1 MDNLLNSGL
10 SAVVAGAARKIL
22 ESKNVVGPHKQSDD
36 PVTTHQLRIDT
47 GSTEV
52 DTETS
57 EAKQEKASGTG
68 FSASSLK
75 PSPESTTILE
85 VTTAISKTVD
95 AGRVDSDLD
104 NKANFEKKI
113 SDSLPEPL
121 ANALRAYRKFVDK
134 GAAGQGMANLIKV
147 FLDYQKNENLSKAE
161 TIKLYQK
168 LSHRVVKS
176 TQGSKGL
183 IAFFFD
189 KSKSALTAFVPKAL
203 EQRYPDQLSLIKL
216 ASDDYAVS
224 LKQALKD
231 FPSKLCCDSELDPV
245 KKNIAEASLNYF
257 QKTFQA
263 CRNASIPREDQK
275 LLLAY
280 VLKMQANAELKV
292 LTRSLLNLLENPKQI
307 VEIMKS
313 LMGGLTAK
321 IAKDPK
327 LSGTLDFVLDSVKH
341 GLSLPD
347 SGRTSP
353 QV

>member
-1 MDNLLNSGL
+1 MDNLLSGL
-10 SAVVAGAARKIL
+10 PAVVADAARKIL
-22 ESKNVVGPHKQSDD
+22 DPKKVVGSQQQSDD

-47 GSTEV
+47 GSNEV

-57 EAKQEKASGTG
+57 EAKQKKASGQG
-68 FSASSLK
+68 FSANSLK

-85 VTTAISKTVD
+85 VTTAISKKVD

-104 NKANFEKKI
+104 NKANSEKKI
-113 SDSLPEPL
+113 PDSLPEPL

-134 GAAGQGMANLIKV
+134 GAAEQGTANFIKV

-168 LSHRVVKS
+168 LSHRVVKY
-176 TQGSKGL
+176 TQRSKGL

-189 KSKSALTAFVPKAL
+189 KSKSALTAFAPKAL

-216 ASDDYAVS
+216 ASDDYGVS

-245 KKNIAEASLNYF
+245 KENIAEASLNYF